1 MTKAARSEAS
11 IWYARAEQARRI
23 ASMLPPHDAEL
34 VLAYARECDDSVR
47 AALAGPFKM
56 IHNALTDSRQ
66 PSAAPTNLRG
76 RRMRAA

>member
-23 ASMLPPHDAEL
+23 AGMLPPHDAKL
-34 VLAYARECDDSVR
+34 VLAYAGKCDDSVR
-47 AALAGPFKM
+47 AALAGTLKISPD
-56 IHNALTDSRQ
+56 ALTDNRQ
-66 PSAAPTNLRG
+66 TSAATTNLRG